1 MAIKREEEKLGAFR
15 LFRHFARIMRYV
27 RGRRWLLVLCI
38 VGSMLQAGVELSLP
52 LLTRR
57 GIDNY
62 ILPPYERVDAS
73 SPTLRK
79 RILSADPKALE
90 SGDGV
95 HLFVEVSAL
104 PKTLREDISARKL
117 AGSERYYR
125 LRKGARSVSGEI
137 RTPSAAFVSGSVMR
151 KAPTALRESVL
162 SAGRAG
168 VARLAVIYVLLLI
181 LNFGLTYVVTL
192 GLNDLG
198 QRAVLTMRS
207 QLFKHLHRLPIK
219 YFDENPVGRLVTRV
233 TNDTATLSE
242 LFTSVVATAVS
253 DVALFAGILVVL
265 TTLDGHLT
273 ARLLLLAPPLFLLS
287 LWFKRRS
294 QKIYRLIRVQL
305 ARINTFLQESVQ
317 GIAVIKTFVA
327 ERRSARRF
335 YGIGEEFYRIQ
346 MRLIYTFAVF
356 RPLIDAFA
364 TSAIA
369 LVIWVGGTQI
379 LGHRTSIGTL
389 VAFLIYLK
397 MLFMPLQDLAE
408 KFNIVQS
415 SVVASER
422 IFHIL
427 DTRPEDAGLGRLPA
441 DACGGIVFDDVS
453 FAYEEGQPVLKN
465 VSFEVPCGGTV
476 AIVGPTGSGKTTITA
491 LLLRFYEL
499 QPDGGRILVDGV
511 PIEEWDIQALRRQFA
526 FVQQDLFLFSG
537 SLRENIT
544 LREPVPPELLDRA
557 LEASRARTVVE
568 RAVGGLDYSLN
579 ERGTVLSQGERQLVS
594 FARALVADPSV
605 LVLDEATAS
614 VDSRTELLIQQAL
627 KHLLSGRTALVVAH
641 RLSTIQDA
649 DMILVLKKGRIVERG
664 THGEL
669 MAMGGLYAHLYST
682 QFAAVRA
689 GRDDARSAS
698 GGAE

>member
-15 LFRHFARIMRYV
+15 LVGHFTRIMRYV

-38 VGSMLQAGVELSLP
+38 VGSVLQAGVQLSLP
-52 LLTRR
+52 LLTRS

-62 ILPPYERVDAS
+62 ILPPYERVDAAS
-73 SPTLRK
+73 EGLRR
-79 RILSADPKALE
+79 RIMQADEGAVAA
-90 SGDGV
+90 GDGRY
-95 HLFVEVSAL
+95 LFVKVSML
-104 PKTLREDISARKL
+104 PRTLKEEILTRKL
-117 AGSERYYR
+117 AGNERYYL
-125 LRKGARSVSGEI
+125 LRKGTRPVEGEI
-137 RTPSAAFVSGSVMR
+137 RTAEGAFVSGAVV
-151 KAPTALRESVL
+151 KKVPTILRESVL

-168 VARLAVIYVLLLI
+168 VMRLAVLYVLLLI
-181 LNFGLTYVVTL
+181 LNFGLAYVVTL
-192 GLNDLG
+192 GLNNLG
-198 QRAVLTMRS
+198 QRAVLIMRS
-207 QLFKHLHRLPIK
+207 QLFKHLHRLPIR

-253 DVALFAGILVVL
+253 DAALFVGIVAVL

-273 ARLLLLAPPLFLLS
+273 ARLLLLAPPLFMLS

-294 QKIYRLIRVQL
+294 QKIYRLVRVQL
-305 ARINTFLQESVQ
+305 ARINTFLQEAVQ

-327 ERRSARRF
+327 ERRSAGRF
-335 YGIGEEFYRIQ
+335 YDLGEDFYRIQ

-356 RPLIDAFA
+356 RPVIDAFA

-369 LVIWVGGTQI
+369 LVIWVAGIQV
-379 LGHRTSIGTL
+379 LGHQTSIGTL
-389 VAFLIYLK
+389 VAFLIYLR

-422 IFHIL
+422 IFQIL
-427 DTRPEDAGLGRLPA
+427 DTRPEDAGMGKVPGK
-441 DACGGIVFDDVS
+441 ACGSIVFENVS
-453 FAYEEGQPVLKN
+453 FAYEEGQPVLN
-465 VSFEVPCGGTV
+465 DISFEVPCGGTV
-476 AIVGPTGSGKTTITA
+476 ALVGPTGSGKTTITA

-499 QPDGGRILVDGV
+499 QPGNGRILVDGI

-537 SLRENIT
+537 SLGENIT
-544 LREPVPPELLDRA
+544 LREEVSTDLLDRA
-557 LEASRARTVVE
+557 LDASRAGTVVD
-568 RAVGGLDYSLN
+568 RVPGGLDYALN

-594 FARALVADPSV
+594 FARALVADPTV

-614 VDSRTELLIQQAL
+614 VDSQTELLIQQAL
-627 KHLLSGRTALVVAH
+627 GHLLSGRTAVVVAH

-649 DMILVLKKGRIVERG
+649 DLILVLKKSRIVERG
-664 THGEL
+664 THAEL
-669 MAMGGLYAHLYST
+669 MGMGGLYAHLYNT
-682 QFAAVRA
+682 QFGL
-689 GRDDARSAS
+689 GRQSPADARSAS
-698 GGAE
+698 GGIE

>member
-15 LFRHFARIMRYV
+15 LFGHFTRIMRYV

-38 VGSMLQAGVELSLP
+38 VGSVLQAGVQLSLP
-52 LLTRR
+52 LLTRS

-62 ILPPYERVDAS
+62 ILPPYERVDAAS
-73 SPTLRK
+73 DGLR
-79 RILSADPKALE
+79 RQIMQTDEGAVAA
-90 SGDGV
+90 GDGR
-95 HLFVEVSAL
+95 HLFVKVSMLPRAL
-104 PKTLREDISARKL
+104 KEEILTRKL
-117 AGSERYYR
+117 AGSERYYL
-125 LRKGARSVSGEI
+125 LRKGTRPVEGEI
-137 RTPSAAFVSGSVMR
+137 RTAEGAFVSGTVV
-151 KAPTALRESVL
+151 KKVPTALRESVL

-168 VARLAVIYVLLLI
+168 VMRLAVLYVLLLI
-181 LNFGLTYVVTL
+181 LNFGLAYVVTL
-192 GLNDLG
+192 GLNNLG
-198 QRAVLTMRS
+198 QRAVLIMRA
-207 QLFKHLHRLPIK
+207 QLFKHLHRLPIR

-253 DVALFAGILVVL
+253 DAALFVGIVAVL
-265 TTLDGHLT
+265 ATLDGHLT
-273 ARLLLLAPPLFLLS
+273 ARLLLLAPPLFILS

-294 QKIYRLIRVQL
+294 QKIYRLVRVQL
-305 ARINTFLQESVQ
+305 ARINTFLQEAVQ

-335 YGIGEEFYRIQ
+335 YDLGEDFYRIQ

-369 LVIWVGGTQI
+369 LVIWVAGIQV
-379 LGHRTSIGTL
+379 LGHQTSIGTL
-389 VAFLIYLK
+389 VAFLIYLR

-422 IFHIL
+422 IFQIL
-427 DTRPEDAGLGRLPA
+427 DTRPEDAGMAKVPGK
-441 DACGGIVFDDVS
+441 ACGNIVFDDVS

-465 VSFEVPCGGTV
+465 ISFEVPCGGTV
-476 AIVGPTGSGKTTITA
+476 ALVGPTGSGKTTITA

-499 QPDGGRILVDGV
+499 QPGNGRILVDGIPV
-511 PIEEWDIQALRRQFA
+511 DEWDIQALRRQFA

-537 SLRENIT
+537 SLGENIT
-544 LREPVPPELLDRA
+544 LREEVPQDLLGRA
-557 LEASRARTVVE
+557 LDASRAGTVVD
-568 RAVGGLDYSLN
+568 RVPGGLDYALN

-594 FARALVADPSV
+594 FARALVADPTV

-614 VDSRTELLIQQAL
+614 VDSQTELLIQQAL
-627 KHLLSGRTALVVAH
+627 GHLLSGRTAVVVAH

-649 DMILVLKKGRIVERG
+649 DLILVLKKGRIVERG
-664 THGEL
+664 THAEL
-669 MAMGGLYAHLYST
+669 MTMGGLYAHLYNT
-682 QFAAVRA
+682 QFGL
-689 GRDDARSAS
+689 GREPQGDARSVT
-698 GGAE
+698 GGVE